1 MSKRLKDIIKQNPEP
16 AKGRFGVNPMDPWS
30 AKAGLA
36 EDNMLNKFLSS
47 RGINPGFVS
56 KDTKISHA
64 KSSAFLKW
72 KQEHTFESVEINEDR
87 WLDRFLSSR
96 GVDPKFV
103 TRDQKVSYSKSGE
116 FSKWLRDHKNEEF
129 EFNEETDKEDV
140 LSFDIPLFIRILEL
154 AREDVKED
162 MELHRITE
170 RLLSIRKKGTLTMAD
185 YDFVS
190 GIKKIKEQLENI
202 CEVSGM
208 GLRYAGVVKRGPK
221 THTATQDDH
230 DTVKRHLKNLMAID
244 SDEPTATSA
253 VHKAIRKLSAVG
265 QNPTRKRNKELL
277 GAMVQKHHIPIDQHH
292 RSLLNTEETKTSL
305 QKFRAAADQREKKHN
320 DIEKARQERLHQDPS
335 KVTIPVANT
344 SKDDMS
350 SAIDRLE
357 KHLNKEKVELVEN
370 ELQDLSSKHGWK
382 YKQQTYG
389 GELNHPKHG
398 KISINRYGE
407 WHHHKDDKSGGAKA
421 QGDYDTLGKH
431 LSSLKE
437 EVEQITELKKT
448 TVKSWLKQQKVVP
461 DKKPGMDRKSFNQRV
476 KLRSKSWDRA
486 LDRISGHKPTS
497 EAVFQDPQ
505 AATQS
510 PSDGANNPNETSEN
524 KRQMSKSARMIKALY
539 KSKNMK
545 EDMHDW
551 EKEDKSIQTYGKK
564 PKISLTDKE
573 DNMGENKPEAL
584 AIMTGGKT
592 LTGQA
597 RDTVEIDPAMKK
609 RPGQPDSGPKQDGKI
624 R

>member
-1 MSKRLKDIIKQNPEP
+1 MSKRLKDIIKRNPEP
-16 AKGRFGVNPMDPWS
+16 AKGTFGVNPLDPWS

-36 EDNMLNKFLSS
+36 EDNMLDKFLSS

-72 KQEHTFESVEINEDR
+72 KQEHTFESVEINEDK

-116 FSKWLRDHKNEEF
+116 FTKWLRDHKTEEVQF
-129 EFNEETDKEDV
+129 TEETDKEDV

-185 YDFVS
+185 YEFIA
-190 GIKKIKEQLENI
+190 GMKKIKEELEI
-202 CEVSGM
+202 VCEISGM
-208 GLRYAGVVKRGPK
+208 GMRP
-221 THTATQDDH
+221 TSSIATQLDH

-244 SDEPTATSA
+244 SDEPTATTA
-253 VHKAIRKLSAVG
+253 VHRAIKKVSTAGKTATKSRS
-265 QNPTRKRNKELL
+265 KEML
-277 GAMVQKHHIPIDQHH
+277 GALIQKHHIPIDKEH
-292 RSLLNTEETKTSL
+292 RALLNTEETKTTL
-305 QKFRAAADQREKKHN
+305 QRFRAAAAQREKTHD
-320 DIEKARQERLHQDPS
+320 DIEKDRQNAQLQGKTH
-335 KVTIPVANT
+335 T
-344 SKDDMS
+344 SA
-350 SAIDRLE
+350 AIDRLE
-357 KHLNKEKVELVEN
+357 KHLNKEETNKKFV
-370 ELQDLSSKHGWK
+370 
-382 YKQQTYG
+382 T
-389 GELNHPKHG
+389 
-398 KISINRYGE
+398 
-407 WHHHKDDKSGGAKA
+407 
-421 QGDYDTLGKH
+421 
-431 LSSLKE
+431 
-437 EVEQITELKKT
+437 LKK
-448 TVKSWLKQQKVVP
+448 KV
-461 DKKPGMDRKSFNQRV
+461 
-476 KLRSKSWDRA
+476 
-486 LDRISGHKPTS
+486 T

-510 PSDGANNPNETSEN
+510 PSDGANCPDETTEN

-539 KSKNMK
+539 KNKNMK
-545 EDMHDW
+545 EDMNDW

-564 PKISLTDKE
+564 PKIALTNKD
-573 DNMGENKPEAL
+573 DNVGENKPDAL
-584 AIMTGGKT
+584 AVMSGGKT
-592 LTGQA
+592 LTGQE
-597 RDTVEIDPAMKK
+597 RDDVEIDPAMKK

>member
-357 KHLNKEKVELVEN
+357 KHLNKE
-370 ELQDLSSKHGWK
+370 
-382 YKQQTYG
+382 
-389 GELNHPKHG
+389 
-398 KISINRYGE
+398 
-407 WHHHKDDKSGGAKA
+407 
-421 QGDYDTLGKH
+421 
-431 LSSLKE
+431 

-486 LDRISGHKPTS
+486 LDRMTGHKPTS

-524 KRQMSKSARMIKALY
+524 QRQMSKSARMIKALY

-545 EDMHDW
+545 EDMADW

>member
-357 KHLNKEKVELVEN
+357 KHLNKE
-370 ELQDLSSKHGWK
+370 
-382 YKQQTYG
+382 
-389 GELNHPKHG
+389 
-398 KISINRYGE
+398 
-407 WHHHKDDKSGGAKA
+407 
-421 QGDYDTLGKH
+421 
-431 LSSLKE
+431 